1 MATLADLVGKIPRVV
16 HVAPDVTVRDAAKA
30 MAEANVGCA
39 AVLKGADLV
48 GVFTERDILKK
59 VLLNDLLTDKV
70 TVAEVMTTEI
80 ISARPQMS
88 ARDASVLLK
97 QHHIRHLPVL
107 DDTDQLIGVL
117 SIRDLVLDEVQELRD
132 YIALSEG

>member
-1 MATLADLVGKIPRVV
+1 
-16 HVAPDVTVRDAAKA
+16 

-39 AVLKGADLV
+39 AVLEEGALV

-59 VLLNDLLTDKV
+59 VLMNDLLTDEV
-70 TVAEVMTTEI
+70 TIAQVMTRDI
-80 ISARPQMS
+80 ISGKPQMS
-88 ARDASVLLK
+88 ARDARILLK
-97 QHHIRHLPVL
+97 RHHIRHLPVL
-107 DDTDQLIGVL
+107 NDDGELVGVL